1 MSQCY
6 SLTTHESGDGR
17 TAVGVSVKNN
27 SDINWQLLLLPL
39 PLLYLSPPSSCLI
52 MLLCVC
58 LSVCILCVK
67 ECVFLRSLCQC
78 VCSSNTGFSPHYP
91 PPPPLF
97 FSPHFWWL
105 HTHLLSISNQTLFMC
120 LFSIIFELWHF
131 STLHLSRFLTTSSPL
146 PSICPFIDPS
156 IHLPPL
162 VSSSQLPSSTPSS
175 TFPLLLISGLSLLPF
190 SSSLTLSTSFSSSSS
205 SLPPFLS
212 LFHTVLCASLSL
224 AGLLLGGWEFVCT
237 QVPAEHPLH
246 PGSQPGSA
254 SLLLILLLLL
264 LSLPFPPAISSP
276 FTFLRP
282 LHMTPHAT
290 LVRTAPTHP
299 LTLLPPHLPL
309 SFPPCWKHTALRFFS
324 GAFSNSLCWK
334 QNCSFTNCNWVLYNH
349 VKSQFWHLN

>member
-1 MSQCY
+1 
-6 SLTTHESGDGR
+6 
-17 TAVGVSVKNN
+17 
-27 SDINWQLLLLPL
+27 
-39 PLLYLSPPSSCLI
+39 

-78 VCSSNTGFSPHYP
+78 VCSSNTGFSLHYP

-105 HTHLLSISNQTLFMC
+105 HTHLLSISNQTLFVF
-120 LFSIIFELWHF
+120 LFFIFPLF
-131 STLHLSRFLTTSSPL
+131 LNSYFFTLSPVPLLNSSLL
-146 PSICPFIDPS
+146 PSICPFIDPY
-156 IHLPPL
+156 IHSSPL
-162 VSSSQLPSSTPSS
+162 VSSYQLPSSTP
-175 TFPLLLISGLSLLPF
+175 PLLFLYFSSLVSRSSLSLPPSPCPLRSPP
-190 SSSLTLSTSFSSSSS
+190 

-264 LSLPFPPAISSP
+264 LSLPFLPRHLLTLHFSSP
-276 FTFLRP
+276 
-282 LHMTPHAT
+282 TPYDSSYHLGADS
-290 LVRTAPTHP
+290 THS
-299 LTLLPPHLPL
+299 PPHPPTSSPYVVL
-309 SFPPCWKHTALRFFS
+309 S
-324 GAFSNSLCWK
+324 SLLEAH
-334 QNCSFTNCNWVLYNH
+334 CSQVLLWC
-349 VKSQFWHLN
+349 VLKLSLLETEL

>member
-27 SDINWQLLLLPL
+27 SDINWQLILLPL

-105 HTHLLSISNQTLFMC
+105 HTHLLSISNQTLFVC

-131 STLHLSRFLTTSSPL
+131 STLRLSRFLTTSSPL
-146 PSICPFIDPS
+146 SSICPFIDPS

-190 SSSLTLSTSFSSSSS
+190 SSSLTLSTSFSSSSSS

-264 LSLPFPPAISSP
+264 LSLPFLPRHLLTLHFSSP
-276 FTFLRP
+276 
-282 LHMTPHAT
+282 TPHDSSCHLGADS
-290 LVRTAPTHP
+290 THS
-299 LTLLPPHLPL
+299 PPHPPTSSPSVVL
-309 SFPPCWKHTALRFFS
+309 S
-324 GAFSNSLCWK
+324 SLLEAH
-334 QNCSFTNCNWVLYNH
+334 CSQVLLWC
-349 VKSQFWHLN
+349 VLKLSLLETEL